1 VFVDASGTFH
11 LFVASKSDSS
21 FLQNYNGA
29 LVHLTSKDLKNWEVQ
44 KPVLTGQNSVPEC
57 PDYFFWNGWYYLVYS
72 DNSNTFYVKSRS
84 PYGPW
89 EQPPYQALNE
99 DWANVVKTAQ
109 FGENRRIAAAWIPSR
124 FENKDNNGE
133 IFGGNAVFREVM
145 QAKDGTL
152 ETKFPPEMIPKA
164 IRTVSTKLLAD
175 SFTTKKSEES
185 FTITSP
191 NGVGAAHYK
200 NIPLNCR
207 ITLQISPATAYENY
221 GLILRADD
229 KGANGY
235 NLLFS
240 ANDSKVSLGN
250 TSITGVAQLDK
261 PIQVDIVMK
270 DSIID
275 VCIDNRRCIVNRVI
289 EHQGDNIWLYAK
301 HGTVGFSSIKISE
314 IE

>member
-21 FLQNYNGA
+21 FLQNYNGV

-109 FGENRRIAAAWIPSR
+109 FGKNRRIAAAWIPSR

-133 IFGGNAVFREVM
+133 IFGGNAVFREVI

-164 IRTVSTKLLAD
+164 IRTVPAKLLAD

-207 ITLQISPATAYENY
+207 IALQISPATAYENY

-275 VCIDNRRCIVNRVI
+275 VCIDNRRCIVNRLI